1 MEIEDSPIPP
11 FRLEEEEEVEDEEE
25 KLGMGFVSVRGGPK
39 ANQRHPGSAMNE
51 AAAVLVSRLMDE
63 RQAILEQKGISP
75 RQKISLLETNRKA
88 LVIARGG
95 SVRKTENV
103 VYSILIF
110 SSVVIVI
117 LACLTA
123 FSGLPQ
129 EVTLAF
135 VGTVVGGTIS
145 IIAQKLGK
153 M

>member
-1 MEIEDSPIPP
+1 MEIEDAPLIV
-11 FRLEEEEEVEDEEE
+11 FRMEEEEEVDEEQRQMGFISEPRKPGGKRSAEKTLDNAVIHELLTQLMAERQSILSEE
-25 KLGMGFVSVRGGPK
+25 KLT
-39 ANQRHPGSAMNE
+39 
-51 AAAVLVSRLMDE
+51 
-63 RQAILEQKGISP
+63 P
-75 RQKISLLETNRKA
+75 RQKLALLETNRKA

-110 SSVVIVI
+110 SSIVLVI
-117 LACLTA
+117 LASLTA
-123 FSGLPQ
+123 FAQLPQ

>member
-1 MEIEDSPIPP
+1 MEIEDTPLIA
-11 FRLEEEEEVEDEEE
+11 FRMEEEEEVEEEQRQ
-25 KLGMGFVSVRGGPK
+25 MGFVSETRKPRNKRGSEK
-39 ANQRHPGSAMNE
+39 ASTNE
-51 AAAVLVSRLMDE
+51 VLHELITQLMAE
-63 RQAILEQKGISP
+63 RQSILSQEKLSP
-75 RQKISLLETNRKA
+75 RQKIALLETNRKA

-110 SSVVIVI
+110 SSIVLVV

-123 FSGLPQ
+123 FANLPQ